1 MSGAYRLK
9 RPRKR
14 DASVADR
21 NALCRARVK
30 AGLVRLVIYAEP
42 AWLNARRK
50 PRWRWMWLGNKW
62 QHSTART
69 GTPEGD
75 HYAEKLREAPW

>member
-1 MSGAYRLK
+1 MSGTYRQK

-21 NALCRARVK
+21 NALCRALVK

-42 AWLNARRK
+42 A
-50 PRWRWMWLGNKW
+50 
-62 QHSTART
+62 
-69 GTPEGD
+69 
-75 HYAEKLREAPW
+75 

>member
-21 NALCRARVK
+21 NALCHARVK

-42 AWLNARRK
+42 A
-50 PRWRWMWLGNKW
+50 
-62 QHSTART
+62 
-69 GTPEGD
+69 
-75 HYAEKLREAPW
+75 